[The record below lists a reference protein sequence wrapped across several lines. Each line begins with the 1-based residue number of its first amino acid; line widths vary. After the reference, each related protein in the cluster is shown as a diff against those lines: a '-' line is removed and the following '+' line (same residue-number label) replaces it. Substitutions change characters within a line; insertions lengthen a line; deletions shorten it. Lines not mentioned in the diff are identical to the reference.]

1 VKTASLRDQAKSAK
15 MDELPFGPEPR
26 IPKPRISKPRIK
38 QFCRMRQLCR
48 LRGVVPEQG
57 FGLFVQGSTRCGK
70 IHFWQVLRQ
79 GMTSVVPIKPIK

>member
-1 VKTASLRDQAKSAK
+1 
-15 MDELPFGPEPR
+15 
-26 IPKPRISKPRIK
+26 
-38 QFCRMRQLCR
+38 
-48 LRGVVPEQG
+48 VPEQG